1 MLPGKLSK
9 MLMKQIRTIVEFWS
23 PLVAQTQV
31 TFDVYCY
38 VLLLFIYCKVCFL
51 CQRYWNFCYYFLFLK
66 YFQLIYTIL
75 LF

>member
-1 MLPGKLSK
+1 MRRNSSLKKRLVCKKKKKTELNVTVDAKWPTR
-9 MLMKQIRTIVEFWS
+9 MKQIRTIVEFWP

-51 CQRYWNFCYYFLFLK
+51 FQRY
-66 YFQLIYTIL
+66 
-75 LF
+75 